1 MKITIHRG
9 SHEIGGSCVEVE
21 GRSGSRLLIDV
32 GQPLMNTEKQPPSL
46 PDRLDGVLISH
57 AHQDHYGLLDLVGD
71 AVPCYLSAPTRRL
84 IELTGQYTGKDY
96 SRPECRTFS
105 SHRPFSCGEFRI
117 TPFLVD
123 HSAFDAHG
131 FLIEDGENRIFYSG
145 DFRGHGRKA
154 ALLDRL
160 EINPPAPV
168 DALLLEGT
176 MLGNQSEKIRTEQ
189 EIEEKV
195 AAKLQAHRHIA
206 FVTVSGQ
213 NIDRLVSLYRACVR
227 SGRKLVIDPYV
238 GHVLR
243 EIHAF
248 SPNIP
253 FPSMEYGSNLRV
265 YFPQRLCRRMRL
277 RLGLGHLLDEFGFL
291 RIRQRDFAAEPGRY
305 LVMARDS
312 MASELSEQF
321 GGLAEN
327 ALFLY
332 SLWRGY
338 WEEEK
343 MQILRCWVGEQKM
356 NLVNV
361 HTSGHAHP
369 ATLQRLAEAMSP
381 KQIIPIH
388 TLFPE
393 EYQALFRQPVRI
405 VRDGEEIVLSE
416 SEEES

>member
-21 GRSGSRLLIDV
+21 GRAGSRLLLDI
-32 GQPLMNTEKQPPSL
+32 GQPLMNTEKQQPSL

-71 AVPCYLSAPTRRL
+71 AAPCYLSAPTRRL

-96 SRPECRTFS
+96 SRPEYRTFS

-131 FLIEDGENRIFYSG
+131 FLIEDGANRIFYSG

-154 ALLDRL
+154 SLLDHL
-160 EINPPAPV
+160 ERQPPSQV

-176 MLGNQSEKIRTEQ
+176 MLGHPAEKIRTEQ
-189 EIEEKV
+189 EIEEKI
-195 AAKLQAHRHIA
+195 AAELREHRGLA

-213 NIDRLVSLYRACVR
+213 NIDRLVTLYRACIR

-243 EIHAF
+243 EIHGF

-253 FPSMEYGSNLRV
+253 FPSMEYGRNLGV

-277 RLGLGHLLDEFGFL
+277 RLGLGHLLDEFGFMRVREREL
-291 RIRQRDFAAEPGRY
+291 AADPDRY
-305 LVMARDS
+305 LVLARDS
-312 MASELSEQF
+312 MAAELSEGL

-343 MQILRCWVGEQKM
+343 MQKLRGWVEERKM
-356 NLVNV
+356 NLVYA
-361 HTSGHAHP
+361 HTSGHAYP
-369 ATLQRLAEAMSP
+369 ATLQRLAEALAP

-393 EYQALFRQPVRI
+393 EYPALFRQPVRI
-405 VRDGEEIVLSE
+405 VHDGEGIVLSE
-416 SEEES
+416 SEEEP